1 MNPIVVI
8 FIIVVALGAFSQVS
22 LKKGMLFSGSTDVNS
37 NLFTRPRT
45 FFVSLGLILY
55 AVAMLLWLAILPQLE
70 LSFVYPCSG
79 WVTFL

>member
-1 MNPIVVI
+1 MNPIVVM
-8 FIIVVALGAFSQVS
+8 FIVVALGAYSQVS
-22 LKKGMLFSGSTDVNS
+22 LKKGMLLSGFTDVNS
-37 NLFTRPRT
+37 NLLTRPRT

-79 WVTFL
+79 WVTSL